1 MRFAGRFGTARW
13 RSGGRAVNQSER
25 KGCNEMKKVLAT
37 MTSAVFLASLSVT
50 VSSAQTSCPPEVA
63 QAKTLLE
70 QRQQVSRTQ
79 DVNAPRSLAGAR
91 TQDANAP
98 RTQDVNAPRVQEVQ
112 APRQQNVNA
121 PRTQDVNAPRTQD
134 VNAPRTQDVNAP
146 RTQDVNAPR
155 QQNVNAPRTQDV
167 NAPRT
172 RSEEHTSE
180 LQ

>member
-1 MRFAGRFGTARW
+1 
-13 RSGGRAVNQSER
+13 
-25 KGCNEMKKVLAT
+25 MKKVLAT

-91 TQDANAP
+91 TQDVNAP

-112 APRQQNVNA
+112 APRSLA
-121 PRTQDVNAPRTQD
+121 GARTQDVNAPRTQD
-134 VNAPRTQDVNAP
+134 VNAPRSSDPSAP
-146 RTQDVNAPR
+146 RGDISRAASLVREAEAACKAGHSS
-155 QQNVNAPRTQDV
+155 VA
-167 NAPRT
+167 
-172 RSEEHTSE
+172 SEKAKAAIEIIKK
-180 LQ
+180 